1 MYEANIFVL
10 VLTALQAGCDQ
21 QPPTGVLIGLE
32 GSVFSTTAVNI
43 TYPGYNQTSTS
54 ASKAAHKSGLP
65 QAAVIGIAV
74 GLAVLFLV
82 TIAILIIYARK
93 RKNLNR
99 LRKQLNSPL
108 HSRFGAPNI
117 TAPTNGAYGNPYA
130 PPAAVNQPFDPSE
143 YTIKELTVLDSARA
157 VLGQHQS
164 PIDLK
169 DPQGWYSNR
178 LASQLSKPPGAAIPT
193 HQAYIPTSLPQL
205 SPSSP
210 SSPTVSDA
218 TSDTYHMKE
227 DRSSRS
233 SPKYTPKHT
242 PPPLILEPKPPL
254 HRRSPSKQV
263 QMQIPEMRAINSTQR
278 FPSSPPQAVYEP
290 QSQSQPLHERNR
302 SLSRP
307 RAESRT
313 RDESR
318 PRNESRT
325 RAESR
330 ADGRAESRTR
340 VESRSGS
347 RTRNEGGP
355 QSRTREESRDR
366 LEDFSRVSPP
376 ALHSQRMGFDEQDP
390 SRSASRADSCKRTT
404 VRPGISN
411 TNASNDAP
419 LVRHG
424 GRFDFELAERE
435 RLEKERTEAFAS
447 ITKDSFRKKKKAMPE
462 DATPIS
468 AESAEEQWPGSY

>member
-1 MYEANIFVL
+1 
-10 VLTALQAGCDQ
+10 
-21 QPPTGVLIGLE
+21 
-32 GSVFSTTAVNI
+32 
-43 TYPGYNQTSTS
+43 
-54 ASKAAHKSGLP
+54 
-65 QAAVIGIAV
+65 V

-93 RKNLNR
+93 RRNWNR

-130 PPAAVNQPFDPSE
+130 PPTAVNQPFDPSE
-143 YTIKELTVLDSARA
+143 YTVKELTVLDSARA

-169 DPQGWYSNR
+169 DPQGWYTNR
-178 LASQLSKPPGAAIPT
+178 LASQLSNPPGPAIPT
-193 HQAYIPTSLPQL
+193 HQAYIPTSF
-205 SPSSP
+205 SPISP

-218 TSDTYHMKE
+218 TSDTYHIKE

-254 HRRSPSKQV
+254 HRRSPSMQV
-263 QMQIPEMRAINSTQR
+263 QMQIPEMRAIDSTQG
-278 FPSSPPQAVYEP
+278 FPPSPPQAIYEP
-290 QSQSQPLHERNR
+290 QSQSQPRYERDR

-325 RAESR
+325 RADSR

-347 RTRNEGGP
+347 RTCNDSGA

-366 LEDFSRVSPP
+366 LEDFARISPP
-376 ALHSQRMGFDEQDP
+376 GLHSQRMGFDEQGP
-390 SRSASRADSCKRTT
+390 KRSASRADNYKRTT

-447 ITKDSFRKKKKAMPE
+447 ITKDSFKKKKAKPE
-462 DATPIS
+462 DATPVS